1 MSVGH
6 RCLTASNQH
15 VIELNHKLG
24 YREIRRGPI
33 WDEIVRVSLV
43 KDLS

>member
-1 MSVGH
+1 MS
-6 RCLTASNQH
+6 CLAPVPDRRTH

-43 KDLS
+43 KYLP